1 MANEDRD
8 DGRNRI
14 DAVTKSFTVIRG
26 LLELEACG
34 VRELA
39 AHLEVPKSTVHVHL
53 STLEDLGYVRNDGGT
68 YRLSYRFLEIGGQV
82 RHRDDI
88 YQVARDEVAE
98 LARETGHVATV
109 GVEED
114 GYRVM
119 LFRTEPAGSIFN
131 NAPTGEYTRMH
142 WTAVGKAL
150 LATRSTEEVDSIVD
164 RRGLP
169 RATDRTITDRGTLHE
184 ELETIRERGYSI
196 EDEERALGVKSVA
209 VPIEGDAGIDD
220 AAISIA
226 GPKHELDPDRVREE
240 ILPTLRNVANV
251 LELRARHY

>member
-1 MANEDRD
+1 MGTGNRD
-8 DGRNRI
+8 ADRNRI
-14 DAVTKSFTVIRG
+14 DAVARSFEVVRG
-26 LLELEACG
+26 VLELEACG

-39 AHLEVPKSTVHVHL
+39 AHLDVPKSTVHVHL
-53 STLEDLGYVRNDGGT
+53 STLEDLGYVINRDGT
-68 YRLSYRFLEIGGQV
+68 YRLSHRFLEIGGRV
-82 RHRDDI
+82 RHRNDV
-88 YQVARDEVAE
+88 YQVTRDEIDE

-109 GVEED
+109 GIEEN

-119 LFRTEPAGSIFN
+119 LFRTEPTGSIFN

-142 WTAVGKAL
+142 WTAVGKSL
-150 LATRSTEEVDSIVD
+150 LATHSREAVDSIVD

-169 RATDRTITDRGTLHE
+169 RATERTITERETLHE

-209 VPIEGDAGIDD
+209 VPIESDGDLPN
-220 AAISIA
+220 AALSVA

-240 ILPTLRNVANV
+240 ILPALRNVANV
-251 LELRARHY
+251 VELRARHY